1 MLNFDMP
8 IYTKTGDKGETSL
21 YHGKR
26 VSKSN
31 SKIEALGGIDELTSF
46 IGLVSLKIKKKD
58 KKLLQD
64 IQKDLYKIMS
74 YLSEMNI
81 DLSFLKNRVKD
92 FENKINKLDKKL
104 PKLTKFIIPGGTEL
118 SAWFHILRT
127 VCRRCER
134 LVVKLQTR
142 DYMLDL
148 IQYLNRLSDLFF
160 TLARFY
166 SRGKEVQ
173 MPSETPENKILNIK
187 N

>member
-1 MLNFDMP
+1 MS
-8 IYTKTGDKGETSL
+8 IYTKTGDKGKTSL

-26 VSKSN
+26 ISKS
-31 SKIEALGGIDELTSF
+31 SLQIEALGTIDELTSF
-46 IGLVSLKIKKKD
+46 IGLVSLKIKELD

-81 DLSFLKNRVKD
+81 NLSFLKDKVKE
-92 FENKINKLDKKL
+92 FEIKIDQLDKKL

-134 LVVKLQTR
+134 VVVKLKAKH
-142 DYMLDL
+142 YMLDI

-160 TLARFY
+160 ILARFY
-166 SRGKEVQ
+166 SYGKEY
-173 MPSETPENKILNIK
+173 ILSSSSSK
-187 N
+187 TQQLS

>member
-1 MLNFDMP
+1 MLNFDMS

-31 SKIEALGGIDELTSF
+31 LKIEALGGIDELTSF
-46 IGLVSLKIKKKD
+46 IGLVFLKIKEPD

-81 DLSFLKNRVKD
+81 DLSFLKDKVKK
-92 FENKINKLDKKL
+92 FEIKIDQLDKKL
-104 PKLTKFIIPGGTEL
+104 PKLTKFIIPGGTEI
-118 SAWFHILRT
+118 SVWFHILRT
-127 VCRRCER
+127 ICRRCER
-134 LVVKLQTR
+134 LVVKLKAR
-142 DYMLDL
+142 SYMLNI

-160 TLARFY
+160 VLARFY
-166 SRGKEVQ
+166 SCGKEYMLYSSTLKTQ
-173 MPSETPENKILNIK
+173 QSS
-187 N
+187 